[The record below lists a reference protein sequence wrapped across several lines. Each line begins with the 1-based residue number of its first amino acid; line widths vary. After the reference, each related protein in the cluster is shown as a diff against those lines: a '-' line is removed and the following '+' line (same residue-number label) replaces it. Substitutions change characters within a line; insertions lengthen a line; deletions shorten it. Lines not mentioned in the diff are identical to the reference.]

1 MSAKILLDT
10 NLWVYLYAK
19 DPPERYSQVRQIVT
33 TQFEDIVISTQILG
47 ELYNVLTRKNLT
59 IIPEAKA
66 IILEMVTTFPVL
78 EIDTAKVLQAL
89 DISTRYQYS
98 YWDSLVIATALLADC
113 QTLYSEDMHHQQVI
127 ENKTQILNPFKQL

>member
-1 MSAKILLDT
+1 MPAKILLDT

-33 TQFEDIVISTQILG
+33 NQFEDIVISTQILG

-59 IIPEAKA
+59 TPPEAKV
-66 IILEMVTTFPVL
+66 IILEMATSFPVL

-89 DISTRYQYS
+89 DINTRYQYS

-113 QTLYSEDMHHQQVI
+113 QTFYSEDMHHQQVI
-127 ENKTQILNPFKQL
+127 ENRTQILNPFAQL